1 MNRQEQDTNFERA
14 MKHINT
20 EGLDGMGS
28 AIQLLINAAMEIER
42 EKHLGALPYER
53 TEERTGYSNG
63 FKPKIVKTR
72 LGALSFNIP
81 QVRES
86 DFYPSSLE
94 KGIRS
99 ERALR
104 VAIAE
109 MYFQGVST
117 RKVSY
122 IMEELCGLEVTSTQV
137 SRAAAE
143 LDHEVL

>member
-117 RKVSY
+117 RKCSY
-122 IMEELCGLEVTSTQV
+122 IFLKDDFSKVQTHDLTLLL
-137 SRAAAE
+137 
-143 LDHEVL
+143 LDLLA